1 MKKWVKW
8 NKESAMI
15 VILAGILCLVV
26 VWPSG
31 GEKTSG
37 VPLQGRDFTA
47 SDSPEALSRRGRA
60 EPLY

>member
-26 VWPSG
+26 VWPSPARTG
-31 GEKTSG
+31 
-37 VPLQGRDFTA
+37 
-47 SDSPEALSRRGRA
+47 
-60 EPLY
+60 